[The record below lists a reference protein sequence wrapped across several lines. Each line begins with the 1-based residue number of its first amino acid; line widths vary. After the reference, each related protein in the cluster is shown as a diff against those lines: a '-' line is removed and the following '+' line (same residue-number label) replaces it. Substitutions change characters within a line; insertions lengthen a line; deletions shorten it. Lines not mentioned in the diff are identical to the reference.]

1 MRNQELTSFWV
12 ATCEAIQHYSDKLD
26 SCYDDEESSFLRN
39 KIDSLQERRK
49 QLEKSLASND

>member
-12 ATCEAIQHYSDKLD
+12 ATCEAIQHYSNQFD
-26 SCYDDEESSFLRN
+26 SCDDDDESDFLRK